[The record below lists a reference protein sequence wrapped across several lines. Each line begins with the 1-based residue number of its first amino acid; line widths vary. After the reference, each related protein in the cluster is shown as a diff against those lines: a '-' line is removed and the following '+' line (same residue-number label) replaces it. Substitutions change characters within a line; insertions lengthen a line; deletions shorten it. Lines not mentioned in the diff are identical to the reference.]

1 MWVERWNLCRLK
13 CKNLFFVTSTWLWFM
28 WLLFNSFC
36 SWQMMPIWLYWNL
49 VLWLSTAEVQ
59 HCDARVGSNCLARTC
74 LNVANQRRGIST
86 WCTNTS
92 CPRDW
97 GRTELCRILCCWQQV
112 PCWARCSSEVCDT
125 LCLGS
130 RAPGRLQRLP
140 CHPRSSASRW
150 RNGSFRFRHDFS
162 ELVARLCSDLLAKL
176 SCSFLV
182 SSPE

>member
-36 SWQMMPIWLYWNL
+36 SWQMMPIWLYWNP
-49 VLWLSTAEVQ
+49 VLWLSAAEVQ

-112 PCWARCSSEVCDT
+112 PCWARCSSKRSVTRCAWAAE
-125 LCLGS
+125 
-130 RAPGRLQRLP
+130 LP
-140 CHPRSSASRW
+140 A
-150 RNGSFRFRHDFS
+150 G
-162 ELVARLCSDLLAKL
+162 CSDFPVTHGALPRAEEMEASDFIMIFLNWLLDFVL
-176 SCSFLV
+176 TCLQNSV
-182 SSPE
+182 S